1 MSEAILLNQYS
12 QNNGGGGNPWD
23 IPPFNWYGKGV
34 IETKTLDTAGLN
46 NSNPTGT
53 ETLQSIVNVSGKG
66 VLYFTTFSFSDAGAF
81 LLKISLDNEP
91 FLFTGYY
98 MPSYGGLGGFY
109 QGYTSM
115 LNTATS
121 GNNSGHSISNLFL
134 NQANLK
140 NGLNLPLKQYKL
152 ASDYN
157 TSAYSTM
164 FPVPFNENLKIEFNV
179 SNTAF
184 KISYMYD
191 LFDE

>member
-1 MSEAILLNQYS
+1 M
-12 QNNGGGGNPWD
+12 
-23 IPPFNWYGKGV
+23 
-34 IETKTLDTAGLN
+34 
-46 NSNPTGT
+46 
-53 ETLQSIVNVSGKG
+53 NVSGKG
-66 VLYFTTFSFSDAGAF
+66 VLYFTTFSFSNAGAF

-98 MPSYGGLGGFY
+98 MPSYSGLGGFY

-115 LNTATS
+115 LNTTNS

-152 ASDYN
+152 ASDYD